1 MDKYDM
7 ILTAERQFAREVT
20 LGVIVSRPLSVWHYL
35 IPGMFIIDF
44 LRRTSAIRA
53 YSKHFMFPRR
63 LAIDAARDLSM
74 DYDAASVHSRID
86 SEITHWLTSLNL
98 YSEKL
103 ISTQK
108 AAIDVLIAHY
118 GKLLKAEGES
128 YYELIQNA
136 YPTRSLYENHIKQ
149 LAEAENEVDRALVEK
164 LGESD
169 VLKEKLQLEAQQVTL
184 RRRKILEDI
193 F

>member
-1 MDKYDM
+1 MDKYEM

-44 LRRTSAIRA
+44 LRRNSAIRE
-53 YSKHFMFPRR
+53 YSKHFMFPRK

-74 DYDAASVHSRID
+74 DYDTGSVHSRID
-86 SEITHWLTSLNL
+86 SETTHWLTSLNL

-118 GKLLKAEGES
+118 EKLLMAEGES

-136 YPTRSLYENHIKQ
+136 YPSRTLYENHINQ
-149 LAEAENEVDRALVEK
+149 LTEAENEVDRALVEK